1 MKFLWLFLLA
11 PFISNGQH
19 AIVRG
24 VAPLSIGQEIQL
36 RVNDDPITQ
45 KERVLASQI
54 VDVDGSFELKVL
66 PNGTQYAFLQVG
78 LDCADFFIERDKDLE
93 LSFVP
98 PKQDP
103 KKPRGFYERNFF
115 LPKFTG
121 GKLAKL
127 NNQIVVFND
136 SIDQFL
142 ERLYPVLVQRRSPKI
157 VAKELVKFDEKVLI
171 YFARAEPFVQDYIAY
186 SLAGVEQIFLTDRD
200 KLFTKYLKGKK
211 GQPTNPAFIDF
222 VIQFYQGK
230 VFNTLMVNRFED
242 TQRILKGKEV
252 FAKLDRILA
261 EDSEFED
268 TFLRR
273 LMLINAVK
281 ELVAHKSVDGTK
293 LIAELR
299 MFGGLS
305 SNSYISQA
313 AKNTADKFEKL
324 TVGSMA
330 PEIVYYGVEGERRQ
344 LSDLHE
350 GYVFLELTDVS
361 NSYCQRETNVIPSL
375 KNDFANV
382 RFLTICVGN
391 SKEEMLSIQKK
402 MEIDW
407 EFGRVAIASSVIE
420 DYDVKSLPLFF
431 IIDPD
436 GKVYKAPASDPT
448 KGAQQELMALN
459 EMLKSKLRGRVGR

>member
-222 VIQFYQGK
+222 AIQFYQGK

-261 EDSEFED
+261 EDSE
-268 TFLRR
+268 
-273 LMLINAVK
+273 
-281 ELVAHKSVDGTK
+281 
-293 LIAELR
+293 
-299 MFGGLS
+299 
-305 SNSYISQA
+305 
-313 AKNTADKFEKL
+313 
-324 TVGSMA
+324 
-330 PEIVYYGVEGERRQ
+330 
-344 LSDLHE
+344 
-350 GYVFLELTDVS
+350 
-361 NSYCQRETNVIPSL
+361 
-375 KNDFANV
+375 
-382 RFLTICVGN
+382 
-391 SKEEMLSIQKK
+391 
-402 MEIDW
+402 
-407 EFGRVAIASSVIE
+407 
-420 DYDVKSLPLFF
+420 
-431 IIDPD
+431 
-436 GKVYKAPASDPT
+436 
-448 KGAQQELMALN
+448 
-459 EMLKSKLRGRVGR
+459 